1 MTAAA
6 PARRRPGPGLAALI
20 ILGAIAIGLIAF
32 RFYAG
37 LGSVT
42 NLSDGYPWGLWI
54 AIDVLVGIA
63 LAAGGFVLAGVV
75 EIFGRK
81 EFKALVR
88 PAILTAFLGYLF
100 FIFALMVDLGRPWNL
115 WVALISW
122 NHASPMFEVAWC
134 VMFYTFVL
142 FLEFLPIV
150 FEKLGWERARRAWYD
165 LVPFLVIGML
175 ALFIYAMTGSPT
187 WAVIT
192 LAIVSGWELLM
203 RLGVMHRDK
212 QIPVLLIMAGIMLST
227 LHQSSLGT
235 LFLISDKLLP
245 VWHSP
250 FLPAMFFLS
259 AVLVAPATVI
269 LESLWSSR
277 AFGRETETPLLYRL
291 SRLMPFFIGIYLL
304 LRTADVVIG
313 GRVLETVSV
322 TSESMWWWLE
332 IMLLIGALSVFATP
346 ELSHRTGGL
355 LAGAL
360 LAVAGLVV
368 NRTGV
373 AMVGMSVPEY
383 AAYVPAWSEVAITAG
398 IFSIAIL
405 AYRSIVTWLPVF
417 AEGPVGVLER
427 EKREPMAAAVARSRT
442 EPEPQGG

>member
-1 MTAAA
+1 MSAAVSG
-6 PARRRPGPGLAALI
+6 RRRPGPGLGALVV
-20 ILGAIAIGLIAF
+20 LSAIAIGLIAF

-81 EFKALVR
+81 ELKPLVR

-100 FIFALMVDLGRPWNL
+100 FVFALMVDLGRPWNL

-150 FEKLGWERARRAWYD
+150 LERFGWERARRVWYD
-165 LVPFLVIGML
+165 AVPFLVIAML
-175 ALFIYAMTGSPT
+175 TMFIYAMTGSPT
-187 WAVIT
+187 WAAATFAI
-192 LAIVSGWELLM
+192 IVSWEVLM
-203 RLGVMHRDK
+203 RLGVLHRDK
-212 QIPVLLIMAGIMLST
+212 QIPLLLIMAGIMLST

-245 VWHSP
+245 VWYSS

-269 LESLWSSR
+269 LESLWSAR
-277 AFGRETETPLLYRL
+277 VFGRETETSLLYRL
-291 SRLMPFFIGIYLL
+291 SRLMPVFIGIYLL

-322 TSESMWWWLE
+322 TPESMWWWLE

-346 ELSHRTGGL
+346 ELSHRKGGL
-355 LAGAL
+355 LTGAL

-405 AYRSIVTWLPVF
+405 AYRYIVTWFPVF
-417 AEGPVGVLER
+417 EDGPVGLPRAET
-427 EKREPMAAAVARSRT
+427 EPITAAVAKSRS

>member
-1 MTAAA
+1 MSAAVSG
-6 PARRRPGPGLAALI
+6 RRRPGPGLGALVV
-20 ILGAIAIGLIAF
+20 LSAIAIGLIAF

-81 EFKALVR
+81 EFKPLVR

-100 FIFALMVDLGRPWNL
+100 FVFALMVDLGRPWNL

-150 FEKLGWERARRAWYD
+150 LERFGWERARRVWYD
-165 LVPFLVIGML
+165 AVPFLVIAML
-175 ALFIYAMTGSPT
+175 TMFIYAMTGSPT
-187 WAVIT
+187 WAAATFAI
-192 LAIVSGWELLM
+192 IVSWEVLM
-203 RLGVMHRDK
+203 RLGVLHRDK
-212 QIPVLLIMAGIMLST
+212 QIPLLLIMAGIMLST

-245 VWHSP
+245 VWYSS

-269 LESLWSSR
+269 LESLWSAR
-277 AFGRETETPLLYRL
+277 VFGRETETSLLYRL
-291 SRLMPFFIGIYLL
+291 SHLMPVFIGIYLL

-322 TSESMWWWLE
+322 TPESMWWWLE

-346 ELSHRTGGL
+346 ELSHRKGGL
-355 LAGAL
+355 LTGAL

-405 AYRSIVTWLPVF
+405 AYRYIVTWFPVF
-417 AEGPVGVLER
+417 EDGPVGLPRAET
-427 EKREPMAAAVARSRT
+427 EPITAAVARSRS

>member
-1 MTAAA
+1 MSAAVSG
-6 PARRRPGPGLAALI
+6 RRRPGPGLGALVV
-20 ILGAIAIGLIAF
+20 LSAIAIGLIAF

-81 EFKALVR
+81 EFKPLVR

-100 FIFALMVDLGRPWNL
+100 FVFALMVDLGRPWNL

-150 FEKLGWERARRAWYD
+150 LERFGWERARRVWYD
-165 LVPFLVIGML
+165 AVPFLVIAML
-175 ALFIYAMTGSPT
+175 TMFIYAMTVSPT
-187 WAVIT
+187 WSAAT
-192 LAIVSGWELLM
+192 FAIMVSWEVLM
-203 RLGVMHRDK
+203 RLGVLHRDK
-212 QIPVLLIMAGIMLST
+212 QIPLLLIMAGIMLST

-245 VWHSP
+245 VWYSS

-269 LESLWSSR
+269 LESLWSAR
-277 AFGRETETPLLYRL
+277 VFGREAETSLLYRL
-291 SRLMPFFIGIYLL
+291 SRLMPVFIGIYLL

-322 TSESMWWWLE
+322 TPESMWWWLE

-355 LAGAL
+355 LTGAL

-405 AYRSIVTWLPVF
+405 AYRYIVTWFPVF
-417 AEGPVGVLER
+417 EDGPVGLPR
-427 EKREPMAAAVARSRT
+427 AEPEPITAAVARSRS

>member
-1 MTAAA
+1 MSAAVI
-6 PARRRPGPGLAALI
+6 ARRRIGPGLGALI
-20 ILGAIAIGLIAF
+20 VLSAVALGLIAF

-63 LAAGGFVLAGVV
+63 LAAGGFVLAGIV

-81 EFKALVR
+81 ELKALIR
-88 PAILTAFLGYLF
+88 PAILTAFLGYMF
-100 FIFALMVDLGRPWNL
+100 FILALMVDLGRPWNL

-150 FEKLGWERARRAWYD
+150 FERFGWERARRAWYE
-165 LVPFLVIGML
+165 LVPFLVIAML
-175 ALFIYAMTGSPT
+175 TLFIYAMTGSRT
-187 WAVIT
+187 WAAIT
-192 LAIVSGWELLM
+192 FAMMSGWEALM
-203 RLGVMHRDK
+203 RFGVMHRDT

-245 VWHSP
+245 VWYSA

-277 AFGRETETPLLYRL
+277 AFGRETETRLLYRL
-291 SRLMPFFIGIYLL
+291 SRLMPFFIGIYLV
-304 LRTADVVIG
+304 LRTADVVVA
-313 GRVLETVSV
+313 GRVLETASV
-322 TSESMWWWLE
+322 TPESMWWWLE

-346 ELSHRTGGL
+346 EFSHRAGGL

-398 IFSIAIL
+398 IISIAIL
-405 AYRSIVTWLPVF
+405 AYRYVVTWFPVF
-417 AEGPVGVLER
+417 QEGPVGFPDR
-427 EKREPMAAAVARSRT
+427 AEPEHMAAAVARSRT
-442 EPEPQGG
+442 GPEPQGG

>member
-1 MTAAA
+1 MSAAVSG
-6 PARRRPGPGLAALI
+6 RRRIGPGLAALV
-20 ILGAIAIGLIAF
+20 ILSAIALGLIAF

-81 EFKALVR
+81 ELKSLVR

-115 WVALISW
+115 WVALVSW
-122 NHASPMFEVAWC
+122 NHASPMFEVSWC

-142 FLEFLPIV
+142 FLEFLPIALER
-150 FEKLGWERARRAWYD
+150 FGWERARRAWYEIT
-165 LVPFLVIGML
+165 PFLIMAML
-175 ALFIYAMTGSPT
+175 TVFIYAMTGSPT
-187 WAVIT
+187 WAVVT
-192 LAIVSGWELLM
+192 FANLLGWEVLM
-203 RLGVMHRDK
+203 RLGVLHRDK

-245 VWHSP
+245 VWYSSYLP
-250 FLPAMFFLS
+250 LMFLLS
-259 AVLVAPATVI
+259 AVLVAPAMVI

-277 AFGRETETPLLYRL
+277 AFGRETETHLLYRL
-291 SRLMPFFIGIYLL
+291 SRLMPVFIGIYLL
-304 LRTADVVIG
+304 LRTADVVVG

-373 AMVGMSVPEY
+373 AIVGMSVPEY
-383 AAYVPAWSEVAITAG
+383 AAYVPAWSEVVITAG

-405 AYRSIVTWLPVF
+405 AYRSIVTWFPVF
-417 AEGPVGVLER
+417 AEGPVGLLER

>member
-1 MTAAA
+1 
-6 PARRRPGPGLAALI
+6 
-20 ILGAIAIGLIAF
+20 
-32 RFYAG
+32 
-37 LGSVT
+37 
-42 NLSDGYPWGLWI
+42 
-54 AIDVLVGIA
+54 
-63 LAAGGFVLAGVV
+63 
-75 EIFGRK
+75 
-81 EFKALVR
+81 
-88 PAILTAFLGYLF
+88 
-100 FIFALMVDLGRPWNL
+100 
-115 WVALISW
+115 
-122 NHASPMFEVAWC
+122 
-134 VMFYTFVL
+134 
-142 FLEFLPIV
+142 
-150 FEKLGWERARRAWYD
+150 
-165 LVPFLVIGML
+165 
-175 ALFIYAMTGSPT
+175 
-187 WAVIT
+187 
-192 LAIVSGWELLM
+192 
-203 RLGVMHRDK
+203 
-212 QIPVLLIMAGIMLST
+212 IMLST

-245 VWHSP
+245 VWYSA

-291 SRLMPFFIGIYLL
+291 SRLMPVFIGIYLL

-313 GRVLETVSV
+313 GRVLDTVSV
-322 TSESMWWWLE
+322 TPESMWWWLE

-355 LAGAL
+355 LVGAL

-383 AAYVPAWSEVAITAG
+383 AAYVPAWSEVVITAG

-405 AYRSIVTWLPVF
+405 AYRSIATWFPVF
-417 AEGPVGVLER
+417 AEGPVGLVQQ
-427 EKREPMAAAVARSRT
+427 EKPEPMAAAVARSRT

>member
-1 MTAAA
+1 MSAAVSG
-6 PARRRPGPGLAALI
+6 RRWPGPGLAALV
-20 ILGAIAIGLIAF
+20 ILSAIAIGLIAF

-81 EFKALVR
+81 ELKALVR

-100 FIFALMVDLGRPWNL
+100 FVFALMVDLGRPWNL

-150 FEKLGWERARRAWYD
+150 FERFGWERARRAWFE
-165 LVPFLVIGML
+165 LVPFMVI
-175 ALFIYAMTGSPT
+175 ALLTIFIYAMTGSPT
-187 WAVIT
+187 WAVVT
-192 LAIVSGWELLM
+192 FGLMLAWEALM
-203 RLGVMHRDK
+203 RLGVIHRDK

-245 VWHSP
+245 VWYSS

-269 LESLWSSR
+269 LESLWSAR
-277 AFGRETETPLLYRL
+277 VFGRATETPLLYRL
-291 SRLMPFFIGIYLL
+291 SRLMPVFIGIYLL

-322 TSESMWWWLE
+322 TPESMWWWLE

-346 ELSHRTGGL
+346 ELSHREGGL

-405 AYRSIVTWLPVF
+405 AYRYIVTWFPVF
-417 AEGPVGVLER
+417 EDGPVGLPRAETG
-427 EKREPMAAAVARSRT
+427 PITAAVARSRT

>member
-1 MTAAA
+1 MNVAAK
-6 PARRRPGPGLAALI
+6 ARRQLGPGLGALI
-20 ILGAIAIGLIAF
+20 ILSAIALGLIAF

-63 LAAGGFVLAGVV
+63 LAAGGFVLAGIV

-81 EFKALVR
+81 EFKSLVR
-88 PAILTAFLGYLF
+88 PAILTAFIGYLV

-142 FLEFLPIV
+142 FLEFLPIAL
-150 FEKLGWERARRAWYD
+150 EKFGWERARRAWYE
-165 LVPFLVIGML
+165 LVPLFIIAML
-175 ALFIYAMTGSPT
+175 TLFIYAMTDSAA
-187 WAVIT
+187 WAAVT
-192 LAIVSGWELLM
+192 LAIMLAWEVLM
-203 RLGVMHRDK
+203 RLGVIHRDK
-212 QIPVLLIMAGIMLST
+212 QVPVLLIMAGIMLST

-245 VWHSP
+245 VWYTP

-259 AVLVAPATVI
+259 AVMVAPATVI
-269 LESLWSSR
+269 LESLASSR
-277 AFGRETETPLLYRL
+277 AFGREPETGLLYRL
-291 SRLMPFFIGIYLL
+291 SRLMPIFIGIYLL

-313 GRVLETVSV
+313 GRVLETLNMSP
-322 TSESMWWWLE
+322 EGMWWWLE

-346 ELSHRTGGL
+346 ELSHRNGGL
-355 LAGAL
+355 LTGAL

-405 AYRSIVTWLPVF
+405 AYRFAVTWFPVF
-417 AEGPVGVLER
+417 EEGPVGLPER
-427 EKREPMAAAVARSRT
+427 AELKPITAAATRSRSR
-442 EPEPQGG
+442 PEPQGG